1 MTKPAQ
7 AVTTEKPKT
16 PTTYLPEYKLPNT
29 TGKTETRY
37 VTIFSDSGTRT
48 VPVVVP
54 FGYTQPIVL
63 PQTYYPATTT
73 VVTGEWSIWGV
84 IVNILSFL
92 FVGFVILII
101 IGAVR

>member
-1 MTKPAQ
+1 M
-7 AVTTEKPKT
+7 
-16 PTTYLPEYKLPNT
+16 PEYKVANPT
-29 TGKTETRY
+29 GGKTETRY

-73 VVTGEWSIWGV
+73 VVTGEWSIWNTIGQ
-84 IVNILSFL
+84 IFTYLA
-92 FVGFVILII
+92 VGII
-101 IGAVR
+101 ILVLLAGLR

>member
-37 VTIFSDSGTRT
+37 VTIFSDSGSTRT

-63 PQTYYPATTT
+63 PQTYYPATTVT
-73 VVTGEWSIWGV
+73 QEGSWVGTFLAIFIGLFFFVVISV
-84 IVNILSFL
+84 
-92 FVGFVILII
+92 I
-101 IGAVR
+101 IGAIR